1 MSKRITPEELPRVLQ
16 TLRDGAARA
25 QCDALRR
32 LCPCRSRCYE
42 PQVWLSILH
51 MWANTHDEQVRHQAQ
66 HAIDTLRDNLR
77 HSEPARELVRVLAE
91 RHQLSLPELDVRQT
105 KMQEAR
111 RLDSRATL
119 DLLEALRGT
128 DTTAQCA
135 ALHALCPCRNRR
147 YDKEVWIEIFRL
159 FRTTTHSRVR
169 DDAQHAIDTL
179 QNRTRTDPR
188 SQELVRKLAP
198 FDPRARELSRRIPTY
213 REPMADAQSTLVVP
227 NWERTPRSRRNRRR

>member
-66 HAIDTLRDNLR
+66 HAIDTL
-77 HSEPARELVRVLAE
+77 
-91 RHQLSLPELDVRQT
+91 
-105 KMQEAR
+105 
-111 RLDSRATL
+111 
-119 DLLEALRGT
+119 
-128 DTTAQCA
+128 
-135 ALHALCPCRNRR
+135 
-147 YDKEVWIEIFRL
+147 
-159 FRTTTHSRVR
+159 
-169 DDAQHAIDTL
+169 

-213 REPMADAQSTLVVP
+213 REPMTDAQSTLVVP